1 MQPSGVEATGFEIM
15 LNADCSNPKDT
26 TEMNNNFVDV
36 DVEADCSRGEGK
48 RNNNINY
55 DETLKAAAKF
65 NKKMN
70 EERKARRAAYFDM
83 QTFTCHYPRTNKGRM
98 RVVRQP
104 APGHFPVPY
113 RMLSPCCVSAR
124 PCPLTDMLKNMNT

>member
-1 MQPSGVEATGFEIM
+1 MQPSGVEAIGLEIM

-36 DVEADCSRGEGK
+36 EARVRGE
-48 RNNNINY
+48 RDNNINY

-70 EERKARRAAYFDM
+70 EERKAGRAAYFDM

-98 RVVRQP
+98 RVVRHP
-104 APGHFPVPY
+104 APGHYPVPY
-113 RMLSPCCVSAR
+113 RMLSPCCVPAR

>member
-1 MQPSGVEATGFEIM
+1 M

-26 TEMNNNFVDV
+26 TEMNNNVVD
-36 DVEADCSRGEGK
+36 DVEADCSRGPGK

-113 RMLSPCCVSAR
+113 MMLSPCCVPAR